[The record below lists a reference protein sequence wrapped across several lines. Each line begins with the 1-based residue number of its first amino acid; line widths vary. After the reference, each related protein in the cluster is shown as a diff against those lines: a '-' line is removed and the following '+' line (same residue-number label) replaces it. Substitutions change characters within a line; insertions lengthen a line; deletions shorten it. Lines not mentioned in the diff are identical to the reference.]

1 MTRRA
6 HASFVRGAPPLL
18 LLLAACG
25 SAGDPTITG
34 EPGSVA
40 VADLGLEVSRLTG
53 ATLVVRAEQATF
65 SDLPGRSG
73 GALEHVEVEANIQ
86 GDVTAH
92 ARADRAELTHDGRIL
107 LHQASVTTGRGGM
120 QLTAGSV
127 SLGPDGDISARD
139 VSARLRS
146 R

>member
-40 VADLGLEVSRLTG
+40 VADLGLEV
-53 ATLVVRAEQATF
+53 